1 MNTFRLTAVSFALGL
16 AVALPALAAEGTS
29 PDTPGVV
36 KTGPSA
42 QTQAPAE
49 QPRLAA
55 AKEATPSIT
64 TPSVSGMSPDPLKPS
79 AKKGAVKSDLAK
91 GQVDPKKAMKHPPT
105 DAMDRATPDQ
115 KSTTS
120 EIGKSGKNNP
130 TTAMDRATPDQKSP

>member
-16 AVALPALAAEGTS
+16 ALALPALAADGTS
-29 PDTPGVV
+29 PDTKGTV
-36 KTGPSA
+36 KTGPWV

-49 QPRLAA
+49 
-55 AKEATPSIT
+55 KEATPSIT
-64 TPSVSGMSPDPLKPS
+64 TPSVSGMSPDPAKPS
-79 AKKGAVKSDLAK
+79 AKKGAVKSDLAN

-105 DAMDRATPDQ
+105 DAMDRATPDE

-120 EIGKSGKNNP
+120 EMAKSGKNNP